1 MTLSVFGFEWK
12 STFNKCNNNKNAIT
26 ST

>member
-12 STFNKCNNNKNAIT
+12 STFN
-26 ST
+26 